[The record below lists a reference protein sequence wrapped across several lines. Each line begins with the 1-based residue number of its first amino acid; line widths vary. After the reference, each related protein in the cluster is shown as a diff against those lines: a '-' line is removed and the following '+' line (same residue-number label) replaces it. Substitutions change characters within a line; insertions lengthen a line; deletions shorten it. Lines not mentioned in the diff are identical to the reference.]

1 MKMTKQE
8 IAEFLLKANDDCS
21 NVEYFDKPSQTW
33 RESAYVNIYDV
44 LRGVVDHKQYRIKP
58 EPEFVSYTSKDA
70 REFMGEVFVSTYD
83 SDHVI
88 MVVAYTDVGVIFN
101 YKDKVELY
109 HYKFLFSGFT
119 KLDGSPAGRRVE

>member
-8 IAEFLLKANDDCS
+8 ISELLLKANDDLS
-21 NVEYFDKPSQTW
+21 NVE
-33 RESAYVNIYDV
+33 V
-44 LRGVVDHKQYRIKP
+44 LSMNDRWQSTEAENTKELLDGICSNNQYRIKP
-58 EPEFVSYTSKDA
+58 EPDYVPYTSKDA
-70 REFMGEVFVSTYD
+70 REFMGEVFISTYD
-83 SDHVI
+83 PDHVI

-119 KLDGSPAGRRVE
+119 KPDGSPAGKLVGS